1 MRISRFSCQLVSA
14 ATNIHFYFKFFLA
27 LRTVQLNRTVS
38 NGGLVR
44 RMQQD
49 LQKATFAA
57 GCFWGTEA
65 EFSRVKGVI
74 STTVGYTGGTTKNP
88 GYNEVST
95 GKTGHAESVEI
106 IFDPSII
113 SYEDLLEVF
122 WSIHDPTTHNRQGP
136 DIGTQYRSII
146 FYHTPEQE
154 SSARVSLERLQNSG
168 KYSDPIVTEI
178 KPASIFYRAE
188 ENHQQYF
195 KKMGIRML

>member
-1 MRISRFSCQLVSA
+1 MVSA

-38 NGGLVR
+38 NWGLVR
-44 RMQQD
+44 QMQQD
-49 LQKATFAA
+49 FQKATFAA

-74 STTVGYTGGTTKNP
+74 STTVGYAGGTTKNP
-88 GYNEVST
+88 GYKDVST

-195 KKMGIRML
+195 KKMGIRMF